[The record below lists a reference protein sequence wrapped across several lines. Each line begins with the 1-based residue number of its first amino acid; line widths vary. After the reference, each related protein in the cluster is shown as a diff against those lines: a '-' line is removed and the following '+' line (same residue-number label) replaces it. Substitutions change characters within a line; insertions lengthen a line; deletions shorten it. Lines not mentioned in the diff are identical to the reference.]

1 MTAEY
6 SGKDIR
12 VLKDLE
18 PVRLRPGMYIGSVG
32 KDGLHHLIWEI
43 LDNSLDEFLA
53 GFADTIKITID
64 LKENRVTIRDNGR
77 GIPIDKIPEEKKS
90 ALRVIL
96 STLHAGGKFN
106 NNNYHFAGGLHGVGS
121 SVVNALSKSFEARVY
136 KDGQIYQDTY
146 AFGKPLTTLSQGEIK
161 PIGKCPKSEK
171 GTEISFI
178 PDDSIFPEVGFEIDR
193 VKGRLKELSYL
204 NKGLTLILNLTNL
217 ENHEDEEYIYKSDEG
232 LKGLIESDINLEISE
247 GTSEITDLLEIPVLS
262 QENDPNEDL
271 SIQIYLQYLDEE
283 DEKIKSYVN
292 NIATLEAGTH
302 EQEFKASLTR
312 LLNQYAKDLNINK
325 SKKNY
330 SGDLIRSGLRAV
342 INVKMA
348 HPSFVGQTKSKL
360 DTPKEKGNFNVLI
373 SKQLEFFFDRNR
385 DSLIEIL
392 NHIREVE
399 SLKKKNTNLKKTK
412 IKKLLAEANGKL
424 AVATSKRP
432 QEKELFLVEGD
443 SAGGS
448 AKMARDRKTQA
459 ILPLRGKVLNVEKT
473 GLDRALK
480 NQEIATIIQV
490 LGAGYKEHFNIND
503 LKYHKIIIMTDADVD
518 GDHIRSLLIT
528 LFINFF
534 PEIIEKGH
542 LYAALPPLYKAGDKY
557 LYNDKELEEYLKKN
571 KVSHVSR
578 FKGLGEM
585 NPEQLKATTMDIKTR
600 KLKQITVEDL
610 AEAKKITEDLMG
622 KDSALRRDLL
632 FS

>member
-1 MTAEY
+1 MTTEY
-6 SGKDIR
+6 SGKDIK

-161 PIGKCPKSEK
+161 PIGKCPKSER

-178 PDDSIFPEVGFEIDR
+178 PDDTIFPEVSFEIDR

-247 GTSEITDLLEIPVLS
+247 GTSEITDLLEIPMLS
-262 QENDPNEDL
+262 QEDDDL

-424 AVATSKRP
+424 AVATSKRS

-534 PEIIEKGH
+534 PEIIEKGY

>member
-1 MTAEY
+1 MTTEY
-6 SGKDIR
+6 SGKDIK

-161 PIGKCPKSEK
+161 PIGKCPKSER

-178 PDDSIFPEVGFEIDR
+178 PDDTIFPEVTFEIDR

-262 QENDPNEDL
+262 DPNDPKQDL
-271 SIQIYLQYLDEE
+271 FIQIYLQYLDEE

-585 NPEQLKATTMDIKTR
+585 NPEQLKATTMDMKTR

-610 AEAKKITEDLMG
+610 VEAKKITEDLMG

>member
-1 MTAEY
+1 MTEY
-6 SGKDIR
+6 SGKDIK

-53 GFADTIKITID
+53 GFADTIKISID

-161 PIGKCPKSEK
+161 PIGKCPKSER

-178 PDDSIFPEVGFEIDR
+178 PDDTIFPEVGFEIDR

-232 LKGLIESDINLEISE
+232 LKGLIESEIAREIEE
-247 GTSEITDLLEIPVLS
+247 GTSEITDLLEIPMLS
-262 QENDPNEDL
+262 QEEDDL

-360 DTPKEKGNFNVLI
+360 ETPKEKGNFNVLI
-373 SKQLEFFFDRNR
+373 SRQLEFFFDRNR

-490 LGAGYKEHFNIND
+490 LGAGYKEGFNIND

-542 LYAALPPLYKAGDKY
+542 LYAALPPLYKTGDTY

>member
-1 MTAEY
+1 MTGY
-6 SGKDIR
+6 SGKDIK

-53 GFADTIKITID
+53 GFADTIKITMD

-161 PIGKCPKSEK
+161 PIGKCPKKEQ

-232 LKGLIESDINLEISE
+232 LKGLIESDISKEIEE

-262 QENDPNEDL
+262 NPDDPNENL
-271 SIQIYLQYLDEE
+271 FIQIYLQYLDEE

-360 DTPKEKGNFNVLI
+360 ETPNERGNFNVLI
-373 SKQLEFFFDRNR
+373 SRQLEFFFDRNR

-571 KVSHVSR
+571 KASHVSR

>member
-1 MTAEY
+1 MTTEY
-6 SGKDIR
+6 SGKDIK

-77 GIPIDKIPEEKKS
+77 GIRIDKIPEEKKS

-161 PIGKCPKSEK
+161 PIGKCPKSER

-178 PDDSIFPEVGFEIDR
+178 PDDTIFPEVTFEIDR

-262 QENDPNEDL
+262 DPNDPKQDL
-271 SIQIYLQYLDEE
+271 FIQIYLQYLDEE

-534 PEIIEKGH
+534 PEIIEKGY

>member
-1 MTAEY
+1 MTGY
-6 SGKDIR
+6 SGKDIK

-53 GFADTIKITID
+53 GFADTIKITMD

-178 PDDSIFPEVGFEIDR
+178 PDDTIFPEVSFEIDR

-262 QENDPNEDL
+262 NPDDPNENL
-271 SIQIYLQYLDEE
+271 FIQIYLQYLDEE

-360 DTPKEKGNFNVLI
+360 ETPNERGNFNVLI
-373 SKQLEFFFDRNR
+373 SRQLEFFFDRNR

>member
-1 MTAEY
+1 MTEY
-6 SGKDIR
+6 SGKDIK

-53 GFADTIKITID
+53 GFADTIKISID

-161 PIGKCPKSEK
+161 PIGKCPKSER

-178 PDDSIFPEVGFEIDR
+178 PDDTIFPEVGFEIDR

-232 LKGLIESDINLEISE
+232 LKGLIESEIAREIEE
-247 GTSEITDLLEIPVLS
+247 GTSEITDLLEIPMLS
-262 QENDPNEDL
+262 QEEDDL

-360 DTPKEKGNFNVLI
+360 ETPKEKGNFNVLI
-373 SKQLEFFFDRNR
+373 SRQLEFFFDRNR

>member
-1 MTAEY
+1 MTGY
-6 SGKDIR
+6 SGKDIK

-53 GFADTIKITID
+53 GFADTIKITMD

-161 PIGKCPKSEK
+161 PIGKCPKSER

-232 LKGLIESDINLEISE
+232 LKGLIESEIAREIEE
-247 GTSEITDLLEIPVLS
+247 GTSEITDLLEIPMLS
-262 QENDPNEDL
+262 QEEDDL

-557 LYNDKELEEYLKKN
+557 LYNDKELEDHLKKN

>member
-1 MTAEY
+1 MTTEY
-6 SGKDIR
+6 SGKDIK

-136 KDGQIYQDTY
+136 KDEQIYQDTY

-232 LKGLIESDINLEISE
+232 LKGLIESEIAREIEE
-247 GTSEITDLLEIPVLS
+247 GTSEITDLLEIPMLS
-262 QENDPNEDL
+262 QEEDDL

>member
-1 MTAEY
+1 MTTEY
-6 SGKDIR
+6 SGKDIK

-178 PDDSIFPEVGFEIDR
+178 PDNSIFPEVGFEIDR

-232 LKGLIESDINLEISE
+232 LKGLIESEIAREIEE
-247 GTSEITDLLEIPVLS
+247 GTSEITDLLEIPMLS
-262 QENDPNEDL
+262 QEEDDL

-360 DTPKEKGNFNVLI
+360 ETPKEKGNFNVLI

-571 KVSHVSR
+571 KASHVSR

>member
-53 GFADTIKITID
+53 GFANTIKITMD
-64 LKENRVTIRDNGR
+64 LQENRVTIRDNGR

-262 QENDPNEDL
+262 DPNDPKQDL
-271 SIQIYLQYLDEE
+271 FIQIYLQYLDEE

-534 PEIIEKGH
+534 PEIIEKGY
-542 LYAALPPLYKAGDKY
+542 LYAALPPLYKAIDKY

>member
-1 MTAEY
+1 MTEY
-6 SGKDIR
+6 SGKDIK

-53 GFADTIKITID
+53 GFADTIKITMD
-64 LKENRVTIRDNGR
+64 LQENRVTIRDNGR

-106 NNNYHFAGGLHGVGS
+106 NNNYQFAGGLHGVGS

-136 KDGQIYQDTY
+136 KNGQIYQDTY

-161 PIGKCPKSEK
+161 PIGKCPKSER

-232 LKGLIESDINLEISE
+232 LKGLIESDIAREIEE
-247 GTSEITDLLEIPVLS
+247 GTNEITDLLEIPVLS
-262 QENDPNEDL
+262 NPDDPNENL
-271 SIQIYLQYLDEE
+271 FIQIYLQYLDEE

-360 DTPKEKGNFNVLI
+360 DTPKEKGNLNVLI

>member
-1 MTAEY
+1 M
-6 SGKDIR
+6 
-12 VLKDLE
+12 
-18 PVRLRPGMYIGSVG
+18 
-32 KDGLHHLIWEI
+32 
-43 LDNSLDEFLA
+43 
-53 GFADTIKITID
+53 
-64 LKENRVTIRDNGR
+64 
-77 GIPIDKIPEEKKS
+77 
-90 ALRVIL
+90 
-96 STLHAGGKFN
+96 
-106 NNNYHFAGGLHGVGS
+106 
-121 SVVNALSKSFEARVY
+121 
-136 KDGQIYQDTY
+136 
-146 AFGKPLTTLSQGEIK
+146 
-161 PIGKCPKSEK
+161 
-171 GTEISFI
+171 
-178 PDDSIFPEVGFEIDR
+178 
-193 VKGRLKELSYL
+193 
-204 NKGLTLILNLTNL
+204 ILNLTNL

-262 QENDPNEDL
+262 DPNDPKQDL
-271 SIQIYLQYLDEE
+271 FIQIYLQYLDEE

-360 DTPKEKGNFNVLI
+360 DIPKEKGNFNVLI

-632 FS
+632 FHKEQVPRKKKAFKDMH

>member
-1 MTAEY
+1 MTTEY
-6 SGKDIR
+6 SGKDIK

-161 PIGKCPKSEK
+161 PIGKCPKSER

-232 LKGLIESDINLEISE
+232 LKGLIESEIAKEIEE
-247 GTSEITDLLEIPVLS
+247 GTSEITDLLEIPMLS
-262 QENDPNEDL
+262 QEEDDL

-292 NIATLEAGTH
+292 NIVTLEAGTH

-585 NPEQLKATTMDIKTR
+585 NPEQLKATTMDMKTR

-610 AEAKKITEDLMG
+610 VEAKKITEDLMG

>member
-1 MTAEY
+1 MTTEY
-6 SGKDIR
+6 SGKDIK

-232 LKGLIESDINLEISE
+232 LKGLIESEIAREIEE
-247 GTSEITDLLEIPVLS
+247 GTSEITDLLEIPMLS
-262 QENDPNEDL
+262 QEEDDL

-490 LGAGYKEHFNIND
+490 LGAGYKEGFNIND

-542 LYAALPPLYKAGDKY
+542 LYAALPPLYKAGDTY

>member
-1 MTAEY
+1 MTTEY
-6 SGKDIR
+6 SGKDIK

-161 PIGKCPKSEK
+161 PIGKCPKSER

-178 PDDSIFPEVGFEIDR
+178 PDDTIFPEVTFEIDR

-262 QENDPNEDL
+262 DPNDPKQDL
-271 SIQIYLQYLDEE
+271 FIQIYLQYLDEE

-534 PEIIEKGH
+534 PEIIEKGY

>member
-53 GFADTIKITID
+53 GFANTIKITMD
-64 LKENRVTIRDNGR
+64 LQENRVTIRDNGR

-178 PDDSIFPEVGFEIDR
+178 PDNSIFPEVGFEIDR

-217 ENHEDEEYIYKSDEG
+217 ENHEDEEYTYKSDEG
-232 LKGLIESDINLEISE
+232 LKGLIESEIAREIEE
-247 GTSEITDLLEIPVLS
+247 GTSEITDLLEIPMLS
-262 QENDPNEDL
+262 QEEDDL

>member
-1 MTAEY
+1 MTTEY
-6 SGKDIR
+6 SGKDIK

-161 PIGKCPKSEK
+161 PIGKCPKSER

-178 PDDSIFPEVGFEIDR
+178 PDDTIFPEVTFEIDR

-262 QENDPNEDL
+262 DPNDPKQDL
-271 SIQIYLQYLDEE
+271 FIQIYLQYLDEE

-534 PEIIEKGH
+534 PKIIEKGY

>member
-6 SGKDIR
+6 SGKDIK

-247 GTSEITDLLEIPVLS
+247 GTSEITDLLEIPMLS
-262 QENDPNEDL
+262 QEEDDL

-360 DTPKEKGNFNVLI
+360 ETPKEKGNFNVLI
-373 SKQLEFFFDRNR
+373 SRQLEFFFDRNR

-534 PEIIEKGH
+534 PEIIEKGY